1 MNKEYLK
8 WLRILSKEYLFIE
21 FGNGD
26 FRAARQYFLKGEAP
40 DYAAFMFVPW

>member
-26 FRAARQYFLKGEAP
+26 FKTARQYFLKGETP
-40 DYAAFMFVPW
+40 DVAAFMFVPW